1 MTSVDDLWFLADG
14 ACQTAEQ
21 TYHHLREQH
30 SGYVEFTRH
39 RNVPR
44 GRFRDVAAAARD
56 HGAPYGA
63 HTLAYQATG
72 ELLLVR
78 HEGVDM
84 WVLPGGELDGGESL
98 QGAALRELGEE
109 SGIEATIEGLGLL
122 GRVEFYCDGNMA
134 WGVLPVFEARAE
146 TTDIA
151 VDDPDHEISEARWF
165 DELPDDTRD
174 REEVLE
180 WRKRRFGGGA

>member
-1 MTSVDDLWFLADG
+1 MTSVDDLWFLSDK

-21 TYHHLREQH
+21 TYHDLRKR
-30 SGYVEFTRH
+30 YTDFVEFTRH

-44 GRFRDVAAAARD
+44 SRFQDVATGARD

-63 HTLAYQATG
+63 HTLAYRPSG

-84 WVLPGGELDGGESL
+84 WVLPGGELDRGESF
-98 QGAALRELGEE
+98 QEAALRELGEE
-109 SGIEATIEGLGLL
+109 SGIEATIEGLGML

-134 WGVLPVFEARAE
+134 WGVLPVYEAQAE

-151 VDDPDHEISEARWF
+151 VDDPDHEISEAQWF
-165 DELPDDTRD
+165 DKLPADTRD
-174 REEVLE
+174 REEILQ
-180 WRKRRFGGGA
+180 WRGQRFSGRA